1 MAFNTTRIRAIEQ
14 KMNSFMRFSFQ
25 MFRPIFMRDV
35 LKNILI
41 FFVTGKKP
49 SFFHKDQIQFGD
61 RQTSSWKNLNFHRAT
76 SIVICD
82 QISWSQ
88 NYIQFVFK

>member
-1 MAFNTTRIRAIEQ
+1 MPSLINVLLFSMAFNTTRIRAIEQ

-41 FFVTGKKP
+41 LFVTGKKP
-49 SFFHKDQIQFGD
+49 SFFYKDQTRFGD
-61 RQTSSWKNLNFHRAT
+61 RQTSS
-76 SIVICD
+76 
-82 QISWSQ
+82 
-88 NYIQFVFK
+88 